1 MGSQAPE
8 YRDNPWDLSGGRDR
22 GLLVLRYAL
31 LPFCLGLTELWVH
44 PSHRSLLIDAALC
57 AVIAV
62 LITVLAVRPDWQ
74 ERPAVMGCFFAC
86 LAGLMAALIVRD
98 SLFGISLL
106 SIGSYA
112 FPLPSPRRLLSAGT
126 MGVLAGISQ
135 VAGVPKD
142 TVGGLALSLTVISV
156 NTYVVCG
163 LAWFIRHN
171 TVKSEQ
177 REHALTA
184 LAEANR
190 KLETALSE
198 NAGLHQQLLT
208 QAREAGVLDERQR
221 MAREIHDTLA
231 QGLTGIVTQL
241 QAAEHAAADPAE
253 WRRHFAAATGLARDS
268 LTEARR
274 SVDALRPEALET
286 ARLSGAVTAVA
297 TRWSAMHGIAVQ
309 VTTTGSERPMSPA
322 AESTLLRA
330 AQEALANVAKHAKA
344 SRVGLTLSYM
354 ETEVA
359 LDVRDDGAGFDRA
372 AAAPARSDGGFGLI
386 AMKQRIEALA
396 GTLQV
401 ESEPGGGTAISA
413 CVPAAA
419 GWASA

>member
-1 MGSQAPE
+1 MDSQATE
-8 YRDNPWDLSGGRDR
+8 YRDHPWDLSGGRDR
-22 GLLVLRYAL
+22 GLLVMRYAL
-31 LPFCLGLTELWVH
+31 LPFCLGLTELWLH
-44 PSHRSLLIDAALC
+44 PSHRSLLIDAGLC
-57 AVIAV
+57 AMIAV
-62 LITVLAVRPDWQ
+62 LVTVLAVRPDWQ
-74 ERPAVMGCFFAC
+74 ERPAVMGWFFAG

-98 SLFGISLL
+98 SLFGICLL

-112 FPLPSPRRLLSAGT
+112 FRLPWPRRLLSAGT
-126 MGVLAGISQ
+126 MGVLSGMSQ

-156 NTYVVCG
+156 NTYVLCG
-163 LAWFIRHN
+163 LAWFIRYN
-171 TVKSEQ
+171 TLKSEQ
-177 REHALTA
+177 REQA
-184 LAEANR
+184 LAALAAANR
-190 KLETALSE
+190 KLETALAE
-198 NAGLHQQLLT
+198 NAGLHEQLLT

-231 QGLTGIVTQL
+231 QGLTGIITQL

-253 WRRHFAAATGLARDS
+253 WRRHFASAAGLARES

-286 ARLSGAVTAVA
+286 ARLSGAVIAVA
-297 TRWSAMHGIAVQ
+297 KRWSAIHGIAVQ
-309 VTTTGSERPMSPA
+309 VTTTGAERPVSPA

-344 SRVGLTLSYM
+344 TRVGLTLSYM
-354 ETEVA
+354 ENEVA

-372 AAAPARSDGGFGLI
+372 AAAPARAGGGFGLI